1 VKGLFS
7 PKLQLSIGLLSL
19 TISLIFIA
27 SSLGLLPSEERAQ
40 LNARATLSGALA
52 IQLASLASRNDA
64 AAIKETI
71 DAVVGRSPDIL
82 SIAVRDAD
90 GKSMTASRDHA
101 IHWQDQ
107 PDGKSTPT
115 HVQVALLNG
124 DAPGGRIEIAFRP
137 AADGGTLLGL
147 PSTLLAFVGFIGIA
161 GFVGYYLVLGRALR
175 ELDPGRAIPDRV
187 KTAFDTLAEGVLIVD
202 DEERILMANGAFS
215 EMVLGGAQPELGS
228 SASDLPWLSTGF
240 SQLAPDQLPWRI
252 AMHCEQPVLGIAMG
266 IRNRAGQL
274 QRLTVNATRI
284 VDGAGIVRGVIA
296 TFDNVT
302 ALHRTN
308 EQLNRSI
315 RQLHLSQLKISEQNQ
330 KLQLLASS
338 DPLTGCLNRR
348 TFFEQAEQLYAD
360 AAVARRPLSFVMVD
374 VDHFKSVNDRHGHLA
389 GDKVLVGLADLLKTS
404 CAFPNL
410 VGRYGGE
417 EFCIVIVGLSE
428 VNVELLMERMRLAV
442 SEVTTWLPN
451 AEPTTV
457 SIGIASRD
465 DSTRALA
472 DLVKRADD
480 ALYAAK
486 SAGRNCAVKWN
497 GMSWKALTPG
507 SGRSFVV
514 AE

>member
-19 TISLIFIA
+19 TISLIFVA
-27 SSLGLLPSEERAQ
+27 ASLGLLPNEERAQ
-40 LNARATLSGALA
+40 RHARATLSGALA

-64 AAIKETI
+64 AAIKDTI
-71 DAVVGRSPDIL
+71 DSVVSQSPDIL

-90 GKSMTASRDHA
+90 GKLMTASRDHA
-101 IHWQDQ
+101 VHWRD
-107 PDGKSTPT
+107 PPNGKSTPT
-115 HVQVALLNG
+115 HVQVPLLNG
-124 DAPGGRIEIAFRP
+124 DAPAGRIEIALRP
-137 AADGGTLLGL
+137 VADGGTFFGL
-147 PSTLLAFVGFIGIA
+147 PSMLLAFVGFIGMT

-202 DEERILMANGAFS
+202 DEDRILMANGAFS
-215 EMVLGGAQPELGS
+215 EMILGGTEPELGS
-228 SASDLPWLSTGF
+228 SASDLPWLSSGF
-240 SQLAPDQLPWRI
+240 SRLAPDQLPWRI
-252 AMHCEQPVLGIAMG
+252 AMHGEHPVLGIAVG
-266 IRNRAGQL
+266 IRDRAGQL
-274 QRLTVNATRI
+274 QRLIVNATRI
-284 VDGAGIVRGVIA
+284 VDGAGVARGVIA

-302 ALHRTN
+302 ALHQTN

-315 RQLHLSQLKISEQNQ
+315 RQLHLSQLKISEQNL
-330 KLQLLASS
+330 KLQSLASS

-348 TFFEQAEQLYAD
+348 TFFEQAEQLFAE

-374 VDHFKSVNDRHGHLA
+374 VDYFKNVNDRHGHLV
-389 GDKVLVGLADLLKTS
+389 GDKVLVGLADLLKTL

-417 EFCIVIVGLSE
+417 EFCIAFVGLGDA
-428 VNVELLMERMRLAV
+428 NVELLVERLRLAV
-442 SEVTTWLPN
+442 SEVTTWLPA
-451 AEPTTV
+451 AERTTV

-465 DSTRALA
+465 NSTRALA

-486 SAGRNCAVKWN
+486 SAGRDCVVKWN
-497 GMSWKALTPG
+497 GTSRKPPTPG
-507 SGRSFVV
+507 FGKSF
-514 AE
+514 ALAD

>member
-1 VKGLFS
+1 MKGLFS

-19 TISLIFIA
+19 TVSLIFIA

-52 IQLASLASRNDA
+52 IQLATLASRNDA
-64 AAIKETI
+64 TAIKETI
-71 DAVVGRSPDIL
+71 DAVVSRSPDIL

-101 IHWQDQ
+101 IHWREQ

-115 HVQVALLNG
+115 HVQVPLLNG
-124 DAPGGRIEIAFRP
+124 DAPAGRIEIAFRP
-137 AADGGTLLGL
+137 AVDSGTLLGL
-147 PSTLLAFVGFIGIA
+147 PSTLLTFVGFIGIA

-202 DEERILMANGAFS
+202 DEERVLMANGAFS
-215 EMVLGGAQPELGS
+215 EMILGGARPELGS
-228 SASDLPWLSTGF
+228 CASDLPWLSTGF
-240 SQLAPDQLPWRI
+240 SRLAPEQLPWRI
-252 AMHCEQPVLGIAMG
+252 AMHDEQPVLGIAMG

-284 VDGAGIVRGVIA
+284 VDGAGVVRGVIA

-315 RQLHLSQLKISEQNQ
+315 RELHLSQLKISEQNR
-330 KLQLLASS
+330 KLQSLASS
-338 DPLTGCLNRR
+338 DPLTGCVNRR
-348 TFFEQAEQLYAD
+348 TFFEQTEQLFTD
-360 AAVARRPLSFVMVD
+360 AVVARRPLSFVMVD
-374 VDHFKSVNDRHGHLA
+374 VDYFKSVNDRHGHLV
-389 GDKVLVGLADLLKTS
+389 GDQVLVGLADLLKTF
-404 CAFPNL
+404 CALPSL

-417 EFCIVIVGLSE
+417 EFCIAVVGLSDA
-428 VNVELLMERMRLAV
+428 NVELLMERMRLAV
-442 SEVTTWLPN
+442 SEVTTWLPV
-451 AEPTTV
+451 AERTTV

-465 DSTRALA
+465 NSTHALV

-486 SAGRNCAVKWN
+486 SAGRNCVVRWN
-497 GMSWKALTPG
+497 SMSRRPPTTG
-507 SGRSFVV
+507 SGKSF
-514 AE
+514 ALAD